1 MEEVPE
7 LSEEPQPRGLLVVV
21 QARDELAASG
31 QSLYQISSACHLSSR
46 FFSSVAVAVA
56 VVVVVGGGGGVVG
69 GGCGG
74 GGLVD
79 WWTGGLVDFLYTVCA
94 TASPWPGY
102 YGESAAR
109 IANSA
114 SSGGGARAQS
124 AKCHG

>member
-56 VVVVVGGGGGVVG
+56 VAVAVVVVVGGGVGGGGGVVG

-74 GGLVD
+74 GGGLVD
-79 WWTGGLVDFLYTVCA
+79 WWTG
-94 TASPWPGY
+94 
-102 YGESAAR
+102 
-109 IANSA
+109 
-114 SSGGGARAQS
+114 
-124 AKCHG
+124 